1 MRIYLNTS
9 ALNRPLD
16 DLTSERVRVEAEAV
30 VALLAAIEDG
40 IVEWI
45 GSEYLDFEVEQD
57 PDRERVKRVRSL
69 LALVRR
75 RIPASEAVAR
85 RARAIERVGLR
96 GLDALHVASAEAG
109 GAELLVTS
117 DDRMIRRAARA
128 GARLHVRLVTPPEAM
143 SLLPRSGSR

>member
-16 DLTSERVRVEAEAV
+16 DLSAERVRVEAEAM

-40 IVEWI
+40 TVEWI
-45 GSEYLDFEVEQD
+45 GSEYLDFEVGQD
-57 PDRERVKRVRSL
+57 PDDERVKRVRSL
-69 LALVRR
+69 LALVRTR
-75 RIPASEAVAR
+75 VPASGAVVR

-109 GAELLVTS
+109 AELLVTT
-117 DDRMIRRAARA
+117 DDRMIRRAVRA
-128 GARLHVRLVTPPEAM
+128 GLPLHVRLVTPLEAM
-143 SLLPRSGSR
+143 SFLPRGGTR

>member
-40 IVEWI
+40 IVGWI

-75 RIPASEAVAR
+75 RIPASEAAAT
-85 RARAIERVGLR
+85 RAPAIQR
-96 GLDALHVASAEAG
+96 GWFRWLE
-109 GAELLVTS
+109 
-117 DDRMIRRAARA
+117 
-128 GARLHVRLVTPPEAM
+128 P
-143 SLLPRSGSR
+143 LPARSG